1 MQVSF
6 HARLLAHL
14 NPDIQYHSQL
24 DHYFSKCAQASNPKH
39 ILTRDKL
46 PTMLGGI
53 DYKLQKSQFD
63 DLNEDLYE

>member
-1 MQVSF
+1 
-6 HARLLAHL
+6 
-14 NPDIQYHSQL
+14 L
-24 DHYFSKCAQASNPKH
+24 DHYFSKCAQTNNPKH

-63 DLNEDLYE
+63 DLNEELYEQLTQLVKSNKVLKT